1 MSLFS
6 KWCACHFFEINESLA
21 RRRVGDFVHHLYFQG
36 HDVKGTDHFH
46 LYQRTS
52 VYHRI
57 YRRTRSSTLFLVV
70 FILLYSVNILTV
82 GLSPKYSDSVGVD
95 SVGPRRRPLGHRR
108 TALEH
113 VHIRRLAGC
122 LVNFNIHHLISSLHF
137 PRIRH
142 GRKRGKV
149 E

>member
-1 MSLFS
+1 MNHWHVAGSVTLCITYISKATTSKERTTFISINALVSTIGFIVGPGRQLFS
-6 KWCACHFFEINESLA
+6 W
-21 RRRVGDFVHHLYFQG
+21 
-36 HDVKGTDHFH
+36 
-46 LYQRTS
+46 
-52 VYHRI
+52 
-57 YRRTRSSTLFLVV
+57 LFS
-70 FILLYSVNILTV
+70 FCYYSVNILTV